1 MSSEAKIWA
10 VRCISIVLI
19 IVMIAVITAY
29 TLTPKPTIPAGYPG
43 STAPKSTFTIAKVL
57 DESNRTGK
65 PVIML
70 FYDKTSNIS
79 MKQLLVF
86 LNVKQQ
92 YANRSL
98 FMILEVNTRYNG
110 SEACEDYNI
119 VVCPT
124 TISVLSNYTIYKR
137 YEGLLN
143 ETMLKLFINDTL
155 AAQQKLLVKSIGHL
169 LPPKENACNTGES
182 IQAFDLVRHK
192 RNLND
197 LILVRKDLVNSL

>member
-1 MSSEAKIWA
+1 MPSEAKIWA
-10 VRCISIVLI
+10 TRLVSTALI
-19 IVMIAVITAY
+19 IAMIAIITAW

-70 FYDKTSNIS
+70 FYDRTSNTS
-79 MKQLLVF
+79 MMQLLVF
-86 LNVKQQ
+86 QNVRQMYKGK
-92 YANRSL
+92 SL
-98 FMILEVNTRYNG
+98 FMILEVNTKYNG

-119 VVCPT
+119 IICPT

-137 YEGLLN
+137 HEGLLN

-155 AAQQKLLVKSIGHL
+155 AVQEKLLTKSIGHM
-169 LPPKENACNTGES
+169 PSSKENTCNVGES
-182 IQAFDLVRHK
+182 FQPSNLIWHK
-192 RNLND
+192 RDLND
-197 LILVRKDLVNSL
+197 LILVREDLVNSL

>member
-1 MSSEAKIWA
+1 MPPEAKVWT
-10 VRCISIVLI
+10 VRCISISLI
-19 IVMIAVITAY
+19 IAMIAIITAW

-70 FYDKTSNIS
+70 FYDRTSNIS

-86 LNVKQQ
+86 LNVKEQ
-92 YANRSL
+92 YTNKSL

-124 TISVLSNYTIYKR
+124 TISVLSNYTIYRR

-155 AAQQKLLVKSIGHL
+155 TAQQKLLTKSVRRSL
-169 LPPKENACNTGES
+169 LPKENVYNIGE
-182 IQAFDLVRHK
+182 IFQAPNFVGHK
-192 RNLND
+192 RDLND
-197 LILVRKDLVNSL
+197 LILVREDLVNSL